1 MCLPMTVQRSFADRS
16 HMRRRRINVSTYDG
30 ERSFADRRGRCGG
43 ADKSAS
49 KKAMT
54 EYTTVALFFFFAA
67 AEGGIGFRNPSGP
80 NAMLKRR
87 IFHGWICKI

>member
-54 EYTTVALFFFFAA
+54 EYTTVALFFFFC
-67 AEGGIGFRNPSGP
+67 GRRRRNWVSKPLWPQRHAQTS
-80 NAMLKRR
+80 NFL
-87 IFHGWICKI
+87 WVDL